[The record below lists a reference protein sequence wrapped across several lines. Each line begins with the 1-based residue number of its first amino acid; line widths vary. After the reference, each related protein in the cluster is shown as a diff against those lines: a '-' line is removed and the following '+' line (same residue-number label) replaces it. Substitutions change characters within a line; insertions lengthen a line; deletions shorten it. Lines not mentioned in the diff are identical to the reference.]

1 MDTKEFEEFR
11 RQLAF
16 AFRDRTPNTECLEVI
31 RLLMRFPPEV
41 RAPWEDEWRAVANPE
56 NFWEGSKCMDKEYL
70 DASSFG
76 YLYLL
81 LMQEVGFEPAAH
93 EYQLAEAIDD
103 DMIDL
108 GMTWRPEGMD

>member
-1 MDTKEFEEFR
+1 
-11 RQLAF
+11 
-16 AFRDRTPNTECLEVI
+16 
-31 RLLMRFPPEV
+31 
-41 RAPWEDEWRAVANPE
+41 
-56 NFWEGSKCMDKEYL
+56 MDKEYL